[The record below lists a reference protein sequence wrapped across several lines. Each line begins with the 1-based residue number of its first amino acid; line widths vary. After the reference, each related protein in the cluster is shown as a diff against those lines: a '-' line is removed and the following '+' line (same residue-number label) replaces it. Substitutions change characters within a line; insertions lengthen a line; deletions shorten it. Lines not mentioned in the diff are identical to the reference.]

1 MPFAREGVN
10 SEDASNTPAE
20 SSSKNPS
27 RIVYFGGAKK
37 RRWTSNRKTVKGIK
51 VEGERDRERGR
62 EERPEDVENGKDN

>member
-1 MPFAREGVN
+1 MN

-51 VEGERDRERGR
+51 VEGEREREREREREGGR
-62 EERPEDVENGKDN
+62 EERPEDVEKWQG